1 MLFRSIDGNFA
12 DSGIPAALVS
22 KYLAEHGI
30 VVEKTGLYSFFILFT
45 IGITKGRWNTLVTAL
60 QQFKDDYDRNVPL
73 WRILP
78 EFCADFKQYERMGLR
93 DLCQKIHEAYSQHDV
108 ARLTTEVY
116 LSDMVPALKPSDA
129 FAKMAHREVERVPL
143 DELEG
148 RVTGVLLTPYP
159 PGIPLLI
166 PGERF
171 NKTIVEYLKFARGF
185 NEKFPGFETFIHGL
199 GHVVEDDGRD
209 FFYVDCLKLD
219 E

>member
-1 MLFRSIDGNFA
+1 
-12 DSGIPAALVS
+12 
-22 KYLAEHGI
+22 
-30 VVEKTGLYSFFILFT
+30 
-45 IGITKGRWNTLVTAL
+45 
-60 QQFKDDYDRNVPL
+60 
-73 WRILP
+73 
-78 EFCADFKQYERMGLR
+78 
-93 DLCQKIHEAYSQHDV
+93 V

-148 RVTGVLLTPYP
+148 RITGVLLTPYP

-185 NEKFPGFETFIHGL
+185 NAKFPGFETFIHGL
-199 GHVVEDDGRD
+199 GHVVEEDGRD
-209 FFYVDCLKLD
+209 FFYVDCLRLD